1 MTLNERL
8 GGKGYKPRKDYA
20 GRRVSGDWENSDRGG
35 GHKSIKRAGGKVE
48 KKSPTY
54 LAYVKNKN
62 KALNNSY
69 EPEGEFLSYE
79 EVEVFVESLVEQG
92 YTEEQILLELDRK
105 GLGPVILGKGL
116 ELGMGA
122 IKNTIKFGRATRGVV
137 NRAVSDTKLLK
148 KIDTTA
154 RTLRGKSGN
163 TFKGFKDKAGSIAR
177 RVTDK
182 LSRTDIKSNTPSV
195 SRKPVEVLGGA
206 ATKDG
211 GKTLTNV
218 TPIGDR
224 ITAATNKVKVGGVAA
239 AGAGAGG
246 VVVTNKNKVEPPKT
260 KTFQN
265 RISGNGKNEVNPTKN
280 PVVKKAA
287 KDAGKA
293 AWIKKTSRSA
303 AATARTSGGKK
314 VWTDD
319 ERWNTQLKHRAWK
332 ASRQKT
338 KVNEE
343 GKSLFSTPHADK
355 LKNIEKW
362 KLNNDKL
369 YKKFGWTLNK
379 AHYEPEGEMIDESV
393 KDELLANARKAHK
406 KAKNFKKWRNDA
418 EKARQSTLKPGE
430 VRWMDKKTGKWKTN
444 KPG

>member
-20 GRRVSGDWENSDRGG
+20 GRRVSGDWEDSDRGG
-35 GHKSIKRAGGKVE
+35 GHKSKKRAGGKVE

-79 EVEVFVESLVEQG
+79 EVEIFVESLVEQG

-122 IKNTIKFGRATRGVV
+122 IKNTIKFGKATRGVV

-195 SRKPVEVLGGA
+195 TKKPVEVLGGA

-218 TPIGDR
+218 TP
-224 ITAATNKVKVGGVAA
+224 TNKIKGAGAA
-239 AGAGAGG
+239 AGATAG
-246 VVVTNKNKVEPPKT
+246 VAAVTTKNKVEPPKT

-265 RISGNGKNEVNPTKN
+265 KISGNGKNEVNPTKN

-319 ERWNTQLKHRAWK
+319 ERWEIQKKHRAWK

-338 KVNEE
+338 DESV
-343 GKSLFSTPHADK
+343 
-355 LKNIEKW
+355 
-362 KLNNDKL
+362 
-369 YKKFGWTLNK
+369 
-379 AHYEPEGEMIDESV
+379 DESV

-406 KAKNFKKWRNDA
+406 KAKNFKKWRNEA
-418 EKARQSTLKPGE
+418 EKARQTTLKKGE
-430 VRWMDKKTGKWKTN
+430 VRWMDKRTGKWKTN

>member
-20 GRRVSGDWENSDRGG
+20 GRRVSGDWEDSDRGG
-35 GHKSIKRAGGKVE
+35 GHKSKKRAGGKVE

-92 YTEEQILLELDRK
+92 YTEEQILLELDKK

-116 ELGMGA
+116 ELGLGA

-218 TPIGDR
+218 TPKSLQVGNAIKN
-224 ITAATNKVKVGGVAA
+224 ATDKVKVGAA
-239 AGAGAGG
+239 AGAGG
-246 VVVTNKNKVEPPKT
+246 VIGSTVTKNKVEPPKT

-265 RISGNGKNEVNPTKN
+265 KISGNGKKEVNPTKN

-319 ERWNTQLKHRAWK
+319 ERWEIQKKHRAWK

-338 KVNEE
+338 DESV
-343 GKSLFSTPHADK
+343 
-355 LKNIEKW
+355 
-362 KLNNDKL
+362 
-369 YKKFGWTLNK
+369 
-379 AHYEPEGEMIDESV
+379 DESV
-393 KDELLANARKAHK
+393 KDELLSNARKAHK
-406 KAKNFKKWRNDA
+406 KAKNFKKWRNEA